1 MSDIAKPT
9 PAAEPPQDQEKPKQ
23 TLTQKLTQWFVAIAL
38 LISGGLGLLKG
49 YQQFTLPSCTSDR
62 TADTLKGIFKSK
74 DVEVSDISAMTS
86 LTDTYSEKTCTA
98 HVKTTT
104 EEANIE
110 YRIYW
115 DGWSATVMIT
125 KVN

>member
-1 MSDIAKPT
+1 MSDIVKPA
-9 PAAEPPQDQEKPKQ
+9 PAAEPPQPQDKPK

-38 LISGGLGLLKG
+38 LVSGGLGLLKAFN
-49 YQQFTLPSCTSDR
+49 QFTLPSCTSDR
-62 TADTLKGIFKSK
+62 TSETLKGIFKSK
-74 DVEVSDISAMTS
+74 NVEVSDISAMTS

-98 HVKTTT
+98 HVKATS
-104 EEANIE
+104 EEANIA